1 MTTKTKAETETVSIE
16 QAFTELQE
24 ARDGVSEAQEAL
36 TTAQSEQAAKIEQ
49 IKGLMDDLK
58 AKAQELGLVIVA
70 NVDEAKEAVSQKLD
84 EAKDEWAA
92 EAAVSP
98 DDARRKIR
106 LIWAVIGAV
115 AGFVLG
121 AASGYL
127 FAVL

>member
-1 MTTKTKAETETVSIE
+1 MTTKTKTEAVSLE
-16 QAFTELQE
+16 Q
-24 ARDGVSEAQEAL
+24 S
-36 TTAQSEQAAKIEQ
+36 AKVAQ

-70 NVDEAKEAVSQKLD
+70 NVSEAKEAVSQKLD

-92 EAAVSP
+92 EAAENP

-106 LIWAVIGAV
+106 LIWAVIGAA

-121 AASGYL
+121 AAAGYL